1 MRIEID
7 YKLESWNDIIKD
19 CRSNKYFSNGK
30 KKKEMDIISY
40 KLKTLPKITK
50 YPIKINCEW
59 HIKNSNSDLDNKSI
73 KSTLDCLQRLE
84 ILENDNC
91 NHINEIN
98 YKYVKD
104 ERDYLILEIKENENE
119 DRMQ

>member
-1 MRIEID
+1 MEICRVEIPL
-7 YKLESWNDIIKD
+7 KLPSCNQYIYA

-30 KKKEMDIISY
+30 KKKEMENISY
-40 KLKTLPKITK
+40 KLKTIPKITK

-91 NHINEIN
+91 NHINEIS
-98 YKYVKD
+98 YKYIKD
-104 ERDYLILEIKENENE
+104 DRDYLVLEIKEN
-119 DRMQ
+119 